1 MSMTLAEHQ
10 EADAVTENIAEE
22 LLDFFYY
29 NHSAS
34 INPAGRDAVDALP
47 CFISKL
53 VSHHT
58 YRGLPIPS
66 FYSDE
71 GDVAFNYSMI
81 NGKVLYVY
89 LELPKLLGYGNIYD
103 QASKEIEVELDGT
116 QNEDNF
122 WEGLENLLGMVV

>member
-1 MSMTLAEHQ
+1 MTLTKHQ
-10 EADAVTENIAEE
+10 EVNTITENIVEE

-29 NHSAS
+29 NNSAS
-34 INPAGRDAVDALP
+34 THPSGQDAVDALP

-58 YRGLPIPS
+58 CRDLPIPS

-81 NGKVLYVY
+81 NGKNLYVY
-89 LELPKLLGYGNIYD
+89 LELPKLLGYGSIYN
-103 QASKEIEVELDGT
+103 QASKEVELTLDGT

-122 WEGLENLLGMVV
+122 WKGLENLLGMIV